1 MLVIMEERLRQSL
14 LYDFYGEL
22 LTDHQKSVFSAAIF
36 DDMSYSELAEEFDC
50 SRQAA
55 FDLIRRINKKL
66 EGYEERL
73 GLLER
78 FTVAQGKM
86 KELKES
92 LLDIHD
98 EFVPTWCFYY
108 LTLAGQMEL
117 IKVNAITGEI
127 TIDKEE
133 TS

>member
-1 MLVIMEERLRQSL
+1 MEERLRQSL

-36 DDMSYSELAEEFDC
+36 DDMSYSELAEEFEC

-86 KELKES
+86 NELKASVIEMN
-92 LLDIHD
+92 D
-98 EFVPTWCFYY
+98 
-108 LTLAGQMEL
+108 TLENSEIDKS
-117 IKVNAITGEI
+117 IKNNLNSHLREI
-127 TIDKEE
+127 TNLSSEIFDKF
-133 TS
+133 

>member
-22 LTDHQKSVFSAAIF
+22 LTEHQKSVFSAAIF

-66 EGYEERL
+66 EGYEDRL

-86 KELKES
+86 KELKASVIEMN
-92 LLDIHD
+92 D
-98 EFVPTWCFYY
+98 
-108 LTLAGQMEL
+108 TLENSKIDKS
-117 IKVNAITGEI
+117 IKNNLNSHLQEI
-127 TIDKEE
+127 TNLSSEIFDKF
-133 TS
+133 

>member
-1 MLVIMEERLRQSL
+1 MEERLRQSL

-86 KELKES
+86 NELKASVIEMN
-92 LLDIHD
+92 D
-98 EFVPTWCFYY
+98 
-108 LTLAGQMEL
+108 TLE
-117 IKVNAITGEI
+117 NSE
-127 TIDKEE
+127 IDKSIKNNLNSHLRKITNLSSEIFDKF
-133 TS
+133 

>member
-1 MLVIMEERLRQSL
+1 MEERLRQSL

-86 KELKES
+86 KELKASVIEMNDTLENSKIDES
-92 LLDIHD
+92 
-98 EFVPTWCFYY
+98 
-108 LTLAGQMEL
+108 
-117 IKVNAITGEI
+117 IKNNLNSHLQEI
-127 TIDKEE
+127 TNLSSEIFDKF
-133 TS
+133 

>member
-1 MLVIMEERLRQSL
+1 MEERLRQSL

-86 KELKES
+86 NELKASAIEMNDTLENS
-92 LLDIHD
+92 EIDKSIKNNLNS
-98 EFVPTWCFYY
+98 Y
-108 LTLAGQMEL
+108 LR
-117 IKVNAITGEI
+117 EI
-127 TIDKEE
+127 TNLSSEIFDKF
-133 TS
+133 